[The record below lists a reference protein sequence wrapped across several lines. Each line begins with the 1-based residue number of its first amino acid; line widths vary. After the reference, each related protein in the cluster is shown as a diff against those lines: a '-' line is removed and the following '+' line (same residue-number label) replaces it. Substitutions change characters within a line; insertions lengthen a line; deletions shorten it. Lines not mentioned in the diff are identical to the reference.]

1 MPTSIAVVCPPRPF
15 VYLVGVVVS
24 VILVPR
30 KHLGISLST
39 GRYSRKQRPTLNLSS
54 GTFWCSYGEAIEEDV
69 GASEEDEVHYGF
81 FTLPVVWP
89 VDCSYSLDE

>member
-1 MPTSIAVVCPPRPF
+1 MKWLRKDANKHSSCLPSSAVCV
-15 VYLVGVVVS
+15 
-24 VILVPR
+24 
-30 KHLGISLST
+30 LG
-39 GRYSRKQRPTLNLSS
+39 GRRRFGHPCAQKAS
-54 GTFWCSYGEAIEEDV
+54 SYGEAIEEDV